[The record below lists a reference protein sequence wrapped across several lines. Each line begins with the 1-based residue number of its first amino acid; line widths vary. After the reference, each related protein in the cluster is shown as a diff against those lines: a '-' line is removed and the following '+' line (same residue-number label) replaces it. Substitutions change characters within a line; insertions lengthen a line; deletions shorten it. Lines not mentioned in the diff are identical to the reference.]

1 MGGLCIAPDGV
12 NELSGRDPAAT
23 VPPDADT
30 EEGCQEIDVASCV
43 AGSPGNAV
51 PGLLLAAVTGGMPP
65 TGGGDAEGEKV
76 ANVGVNEDGVVPVP
90 T

>member
-1 MGGLCIAPDGV
+1 MGGLCIAPAGV
-12 NELSGRDPAAT
+12 NELSGGDPAAP

-30 EEGCQEIDVASCV
+30 GEGCQEIGVASCG

-65 TGGGDAEGEKV
+65 PGGGDAEGEEV
-76 ANVGVNEDGVVPVP
+76 AKVGVNEDGVMTVP